1 MLYFNVYVIFI
12 DLFFFILGKFI
23 VVVLL
28 ERFYDIDEGKISI
41 DGVSLKELDFI
52 WLRGKVI
59 GFIN

>member
-1 MLYFNVYVIFI
+1 M
-12 DLFFFILGKFI
+12 
-23 VVVLL
+23 VVLL